1 MNTSARQLAGLLTL
15 ATLCVPPQSGHA
27 ENETSIASSVVSF
40 NVLSDAPDLTIP
52 WQTEGIEHLGGSGVI
67 IDGRRILTNAH
78 VVESAVSIEVKRADG
93 KEPFTAK
100 VTFISHD
107 ADLALVEVEDP
118 RFFDGAI
125 AMPIGEMPKLQQ
137 TVLVY
142 GFPIGGFTMS
152 ITSGIVSRVEIDTYA
167 QSNRRLLS
175 VQIDAALNEGNS
187 GGPVVTDGAIV
198 GIAMQGF
205 EGADNVGYMIPSPVI
220 RHFLADVA
228 DGRYDGVPRLG
239 IDVQD
244 MESQSQRRAR
254 GMTAQQSGALVTRVD
269 YEGPSYGTLR
279 PRDVLLSIDGH
290 VIANDLT
297 VSWPGIGRVDYELV
311 FESKQIG
318 ESISVTFLRRGKTLT
333 KTTKLEAHTPLVPG
347 RRTTEWPRYLQ
358 FAGLVF
364 QPLSDDMLDAPGA
377 QDDAYPDSY
386 SYSEVNNLVTKER
399 REIILLGQVLP
410 HAVNRGYQDWGGE
423 TIRLVNGI
431 VPQDLQH
438 LAAIIDGASGP
449 WLRIVTG
456 DGWLLTLDLEAARKA
471 NPEILMEYGILHD
484 RYLGTDSSGSRTRRG
499 RH

>member
-1 MNTSARQLAGLLTL
+1 MAMNGRKLPLAALLALSALFDWPET
-15 ATLCVPPQSGHA
+15 GHA
-27 ENETSIASSVVSF
+27 QDEASIASSVVSF

-52 WQTEGIEHLGGSGVI
+52 WQSKGIENFGGSGVI
-67 IDGRRILTNAH
+67 IEGRRILTNAH

-93 KEPFTAK
+93 KEPFPAK

-107 ADLALVEVEDP
+107 ADLALVEVEDS
-118 RFFDGAI
+118 RFFESAVPV
-125 AMPIGEMPKLQQ
+125 PIGEMPRLRQ
-137 TVLVY
+137 TVLVF
-142 GFPIGGFTMS
+142 GFPIGGFTLS
-152 ITSGIVSRVEIDTYA
+152 ITSGIVSRVEVDTYA

-187 GGPVVTDGAIV
+187 GGPVVTNGAIV

-205 EGADNVGYMIPSPVI
+205 DGAENVGYMIPSPVI
-220 RHFLADVA
+220 RHFLADVG
-228 DGRYDGVPRLG
+228 DGRYDGIPRLG

-244 MESQSQRRAR
+244 MESQSQRRAS

-279 PRDVLLSIDGH
+279 PRDVLLAIDGH
-290 VIANDLT
+290 PIANDLT
-297 VSWPGIGRVDYELV
+297 ISWPGIGRVDYELA
-311 FESKQIG
+311 FQGKQIG
-318 ESISVTFLRRGKTLT
+318 ESIRVTFLRGGKTLT
-333 KTTKLEAHTPLVPG
+333 KEIRLKSHSPLVPG
-347 RRTTEWPRYLQ
+347 RRTTEWPRYFQ

-364 QPLSDDMLDAPGA
+364 RPLSDEMLDAPGA
-377 QDDAYPDSY
+377 RDDAYADSY

-423 TIRLVNGI
+423 TIRLVDGI
-431 VPQDLQH
+431 IPRDLQH
-438 LAAIIDGASGP
+438 LAAIIDRASGP

-471 NPEILMEYGILHD
+471 NREILMDYGILHD
-484 RYLGTDSSGSRTRRG
+484 RYLGSDSPRR
-499 RH
+499 RK